1 MSNGKQDEPRP
12 EPPNGKVPPEYLAY
26 AGWLLQNP
34 KVLEVWG
41 LVSDLP
47 EIATP
52 GTAVTLDAGAWF
64 LCRVA
69 MPPIAEGDAIIS
81 FVPKV

>member
-12 EPPNGKVPPEYLAY
+12 EPPNENVPPEYLAY

-52 GTAVTLDAGAWF
+52 GTAVTLDAGARF
-64 LCRVA
+64 RFNGKR
-69 MPPIAEGDAIIS
+69 PISIVRSAAS
-81 FVPKV
+81 VC